1 MSAWPPSVGDESIT
15 ELCEAMSGS
24 NSEETSPQAT
34 DGVGSTN
41 GTPAPNSQTPG
52 HPSFRRYGDSAC
64 VWEPV
69 VANKV
74 PDKERVERARCV
86 FDYFPAIQTEDL
98 GSFSYTM
105 KQTLRKEHKA
115 NMMDEPADMSCA
127 KGM

>member
-1 MSAWPPSVGDESIT
+1 MSAWSPSAGDESIT

-52 HPSFRRYGDSAC
+52 HPSFRRYADSAASRNLLSLTKYQTKSESS
-64 VWEPV
+64 VRG
-69 VANKV
+69 AF
-74 PDKERVERARCV
+74 
-86 FDYFPAIQTEDL
+86 FDYFLAIQTEDL

-105 KQTLRKEHKA
+105 KQTLRKERKA
-115 NMMDEPADMSCA
+115 NMIDEPADMSCA